1 MINSKWKKTFGSQG
15 MNPWLPDYMADVY
28 YLYFPVDTGNISST
42 KESNNVEYWFI
53 EYKGK
58 PTLSQVKKDLY
69 ELINSETDRHIL
81 EDFVYTDPAGKEHKV
96 WLSQENQFN
105 YNAAVNAVQ
114 MYGEAVLPQTFKF
127 GTDESIDLYTFTTK
141 EELGQFFVKA
151 LKHIQSC
158 IERGLRIKG
167 SIDWEL
173 YGKEA
178 KHE

>member
-42 KESNNVEYWFI
+42 KESNNVEYWYT
-53 EYKGK
+53 EYNGK
-58 PTLSQVKKDLY
+58 PTLEQVKKDLY
-69 ELINSETDRHIL
+69 ELINHETDRHIL

-114 MYGEAVLPQTFKF
+114 MYGGAVLPQTFKF
-127 GTDESIDLYTFTTK
+127 GTDENIDLYTFTTK
-141 EELGQFFVKA
+141 EELGQFFLKA
-151 LKHIQSC
+151 LNYIQSC
-158 IERGLRIKG
+158 IEQGLRIKS